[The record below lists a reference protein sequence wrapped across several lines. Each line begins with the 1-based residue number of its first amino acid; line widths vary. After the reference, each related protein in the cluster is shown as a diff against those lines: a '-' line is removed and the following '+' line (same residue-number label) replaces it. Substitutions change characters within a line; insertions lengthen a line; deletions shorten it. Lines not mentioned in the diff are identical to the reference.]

1 MKKLLFLLSLFVAS
15 ANASI
20 VTYTDK
26 AAWVAATGTTS
37 LYDFNSD
44 ASGSFTSKNFGDFNA
59 ALANQSGSF
68 LPTITNNGELKLQ
81 TWNQASVLEL
91 TFNSSLSAF
100 GFDWRNTD
108 PTNDK
113 IELNILGETFVFGP
127 SRSSGFFG
135 LTSTVLFNSLG
146 LSDSAGNGGALTSA
160 YLDNFRYG
168 DSVSA
173 VPVPA
178 ALFLFAPALLGF
190 LGFRRKAKA

>member
-26 AAWVAATGTTS
+26 AAWIAATGTTS

-59 ALANQSGSF
+59 ALVNQSGSYM
-68 LPTITNNGELKLQ
+68 PTITNGELRLQ
-81 TWNQASVLEL
+81 AWNQASVLEL

-108 PTNDK
+108 TSYDK

-146 LSDSAGNGGALTSA
+146 LSDSAGNGGALSYA